1 MVGVVANVMTEKVV
15 TCYPSTPILDVR
27 DLMEKHRISRVIVVK
42 SKNKPVSIVT
52 RKDIVNFL
60 VKDRSLRSLEE
71 IQTKD
76 VMSRYL
82 LTVKPNTSI
91 ANVTDTMI
99 DKDISSLIVVDDRGS
114 LKGIVTKA
122 DLTSYLAYYGRGR
135 FKVSDFMKVNPIT
148 VEPSF
153 SIFSAAHLMSDHKI
167 SRVIV
172 TDKETKPIGIITLTD
187 LAMISNAFKA
197 PQGLKKG
204 DNLLMG
210 ASIPGVNIL
219 TARDIMGSHPLSI
232 DKDGDLADAAKLMTR
247 HGISGLP
254 VIEKSGRL
262 VGIVTKSDIT
272 RAIASIKS

>member
-1 MVGVVANVMTEKVV
+1 MKRIMVGVVANIMTEKVV

-60 VKDRSLRSLEE
+60 VKDRSLRNLEE

-91 ANVTDTMI
+91 SNVAETMI
-99 DKDISSLIVVDDRGS
+99 DKDISSLIVEDDRGN

-122 DLTSYLAYYGRGR
+122 DLTSYLAYRETGR

-148 VEPSF
+148 VEPPS
-153 SIFSAAHLMSDHKI
+153 SIFSVAHLMSDYKI
-167 SRVIV
+167 SRVVVIN
-172 TDKETKPIGIITLTD
+172 KENKPIGIITLTD
-187 LAMISNAFKA
+187 LTMISRTFKA
-197 PQGLKKG
+197 PQGLMKG
-204 DNLLMG
+204 KTLMG
-210 ASIPGVNIL
+210 ANIPGINKSMKFNTHTNKLI
-219 TARDIMGSHPLSI
+219 AYIKRIPFKYFSLS
-232 DKDGDLADAAKLMTR
+232 
-247 HGISGLP
+247 
-254 VIEKSGRL
+254 
-262 VGIVTKSDIT
+262 
-272 RAIASIKS
+272 